1 MSKGLFKGQLYIP
14 ILISDRD
21 LFFRCNLHQ
30 FGEGVLRDKAS
41 GGCVLV
47 LKVLG
52 YLLFVILP
60 FQCEGYI

>member
-1 MSKGLFKGQLYIP
+1 MWWVRATLFHFLFCY
-14 ILISDRD
+14 LL